1 MEEKE
6 ILRHEAVKLI
16 NLGPKQDS
24 DDHLCLKMFM
34 IKSLD
39 KSEKI
44 RRTVF
49 KRLLDEDFKFHCFKE
64 DDRILLIMNGL
75 KDPDEKVVTY
85 CKQYL

>member
-1 MEEKE
+1 
-6 ILRHEAVKLI
+6 
-16 NLGPKQDS
+16 
-24 DDHLCLKMFM
+24 M

-64 DDRILLIMNGL
+64 DDRIQLIMNGL

-85 CKQYL
+85 CKQYLQAQICAKKDEKPKILGSDLVLPKDEENESKK